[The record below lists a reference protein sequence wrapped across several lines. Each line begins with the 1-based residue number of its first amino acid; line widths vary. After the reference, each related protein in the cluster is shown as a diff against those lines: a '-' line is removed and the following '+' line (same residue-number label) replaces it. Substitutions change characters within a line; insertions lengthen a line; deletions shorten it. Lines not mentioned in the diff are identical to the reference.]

1 MCTGSQFRSKC
12 EKWCL
17 WALTVISLL
26 WGIYSYYAGRLNP
39 RLVYALDSNR
49 AVLINSGSTA
59 INDFS
64 IQYKGNTILRKDVR
78 TATIYLWNNG
88 NAATHKQQI
97 LSQLKFVL
105 PENTEILDAMVLR
118 TTRSICDIQLHRL
131 NSKKNQIS
139 IDFDILEPGDGA
151 AVQLIYAGDPY
162 AAIKIDGYIEGEK
175 NGVERKFNDGSFRKN
190 QIVPFFIKRLN
201 IYSVCGLFMAMLGT
215 LTIFVY
221 TLVHVSK
228 MPRNKLTSIVLIA
241 TFILTYGGL
250 SIIVGADYGLFS
262 SVPTSIFVDY

>member
-1 MCTGSQFRSKC
+1 MCRGPQFRSKC

-26 WGIYSYYAGRLNP
+26 WGIYSYYAGKLNP
-39 RLVYALDSNR
+39 RLVYALDPNR
-49 AVLINSGSTA
+49 AVLINSDSTA

-105 PENTEILDAMVLR
+105 PENTEILDAMILR

-131 NSKKNQIS
+131 NSKNQIS
-139 IDFDILEPGDGA
+139 IDFNILEPGDGA
-151 AVQLIYAGDPY
+151 AVQLIYAGDPN
-162 AAIKIDGYIEGEK
+162 AAIKIDGYVEGEK

-190 QIVPFFIKRLN
+190 QFESLFFKRLN
-201 IYSVCGLFMAMLGT
+201 VYSACGLFMLMLGM
-215 LTIFVY
+215 LVFSVY
-221 TLVHVSK
+221 ACLLMPK
-228 MPRNKLTSIVLIA
+228 MPKNRLNSIIVIA
-241 TFILTYGGL
+241 IFILTYGGL
-250 SIIVGADYGLFS
+250 SMIAGADYGLFS
-262 SVPTSIFVDY
+262 SVPTSIFMDY